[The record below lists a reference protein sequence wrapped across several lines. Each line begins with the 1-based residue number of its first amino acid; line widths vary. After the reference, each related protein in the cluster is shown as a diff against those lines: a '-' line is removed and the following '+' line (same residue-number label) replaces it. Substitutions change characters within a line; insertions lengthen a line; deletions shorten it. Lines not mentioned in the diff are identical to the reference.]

1 VECCEA
7 VGGPGRQATFARNKL
22 TALLFEEFKSCGVE
36 AGALDKVAFDRSLIV
51 NAPGQFRNFRGLT
64 TKGGGGVEAFL
75 VPACRVS
82 GWPR

>member
-7 VGGPGRQATFARNKL
+7 VGGPGGKAAFARNKL
-22 TALLFEEFKSCGVE
+22 MALLFEKFKSCGVE
-36 AGALDKVAFDRSLIV
+36 VGALDKVAFDRSLFV

-64 TKGGGGVEAFL
+64 TGGVEAFI

-82 GWPR
+82 GLPR